1 MIPRY
6 NVLIEHRHADLSQP
20 ANAVADILDE
30 DRKVDILVNNA
41 GIQRVNTINDFL
53 DDDWN
58 AIVAVNLTAPFM
70 LTRAVLPG
78 MTKRKW
84 GRIINVASVHGLVAS
99 AQGPAYVACVNS
111 RAALSVSNITTGRE
125 HTYT

>member
-30 DRKVDILVNNA
+30 DRKVDVLVNNA

-99 AQGPAYVACVNS
+99 AQEPAYVA
-111 RAALSVSNITTGRE
+111 
-125 HTYT
+125 